1 MILLDT
7 NVISELMR
15 AKPNP
20 HVLAW
25 VDEQPGRL
33 LMISS
38 ISVAETLYGLAR
50 MPDGKRK
57 EALREVA
64 MAIIEEDFAG
74 QVLPFDKDAAVHYAE
89 LAAMSE
95 VKGRAAGVADAQ
107 IAAIA
112 RLHEAT
118 IATRN
123 VRHFEVFGVPL
134 VNPWGEE

>member
-20 HVLAW
+20 NVLAW
-25 VDEQPGRL
+25 VDAQPGRL
-33 LMISS
+33 LVICSV
-38 ISVAETLYGLAR
+38 SVAEILFGIAR

-57 EALREVA
+57 DALLEAA
-64 MAIIEEDFAG
+64 TAIIEEDFAG
-74 QVLPFDKDAAVHYAE
+74 HALPFDVDAAVHYAE

-95 VKGRAAGVADAQ
+95 AKGRVAGVADAQ

-123 VRHFEVFGVPL
+123 VRHFEALGVPV